1 MKRLIITLL
10 LILVGKNIF
19 PQNRLSEEVW
29 DPLLNAAVIDERL
42 MDERQFSN
50 IIENEEKIAEHQI
63 SIIALQVEMNTIQN
77 KMYKYLKNTNDLL
90 NVPHQIEN
98 LLFVSTKI
106 VERMGE
112 IARIVHDHPQ
122 LLLFVTETEERLIER
137 IADLIYYVR
146 DIAFVWDDDN
156 DQPKNLL
163 NNAERMEIYNYV
175 YNELRAIRA
184 TTDVLKRQLL
194 AAKKRSAFENL
205 CPRTYQVYR
214 NCEATKNDILEH
226 FQL

>member
-29 DPLLNAAVIDERL
+29 DPLLNAEIIIEKE
-42 MDERQFSN
+42 MDERQFNN
-50 IIENEEKIAEHQI
+50 IIENEEKIAGHQI
-63 SIIALQVEMNTIQN
+63 SIIALQIEMNTIQN
-77 KMYKYLKNTNDLL
+77 KMYKCLKNTNDLL
-90 NVPHQIEN
+90 NVGHQLEN
-98 LLFVSTKI
+98 LIFVSTKI
-106 VERMGE
+106 TERMAE

-122 LLLFVTETEERLIER
+122 LLLFVTETEERLIDR
-137 IADLIYYVR
+137 IADLIFYVR